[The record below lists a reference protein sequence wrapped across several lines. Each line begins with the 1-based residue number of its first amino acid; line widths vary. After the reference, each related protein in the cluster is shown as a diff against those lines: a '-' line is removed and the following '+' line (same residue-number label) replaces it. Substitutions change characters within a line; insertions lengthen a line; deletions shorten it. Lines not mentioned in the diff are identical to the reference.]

1 MSKKKGG
8 EHHGGA
14 WKVAYADFVTAM
26 MALFMVLWIIGQN
39 KEVIQATADYF
50 KDPVAYEHEVL
61 MGQRSL
67 SGEGAEGSE
76 DTGVSKISKEEL
88 KKLADSIYQSLNVS
102 ASEKNKPLDIFI
114 TPDGVQI
121 LIYDLPDKH
130 VFDETSN
137 ELTSFGDLMLRSLS
151 WTLDQYKGFLDISYY
166 DPGIKDEKVL
176 EQLQATLRKEKT
188 ESTSNTRD
196 DYWFVAEQNL
206 QSIFEKL
213 VYHGFSLNKIQTLVT
228 QTILPPNAQHNTKV
242 IDLSLHI
249 NTETIRKK

>member
-39 KEVIQATADYF
+39 QEVIQATADYF
-50 KDPVAYEHEVL
+50 KDPIAYEHEVL

-67 SGEGAEGSE
+67 SGEGAVGAE
-76 DTGVSKISKEEL
+76 DTGVSKFSKDEL
-88 KKLADSIYQSLNVS
+88 KKLADSIYQTLNVN
-102 ASEKNKPLDIFI
+102 AAEKNKPLDIFI
-114 TPDGVQI
+114 TPDGIQI
-121 LIYDLPDKH
+121 LIYDLVDKH
-130 VFDETSN
+130 VFDETGKA
-137 ELTSFGDLMLRSLS
+137 LTSFGDLMIRSLS
-151 WTLDQYKGFLDISYY
+151 WTLDQYKGYLDISYY
-166 DPGIKDEKVL
+166 DPDIKDEKTL
-176 EQLQATLRKEKT
+176 AQLQTILRKEK
-188 ESTSNTRD
+188 SGNSSNMRD
-196 DYWFVAEQNL
+196 DNWFTSEQNL

-228 QTILPPNAQHNTKV
+228 QTILPQNAQHNTKI
-242 IDLSLHI
+242 IDLSLHV

>member
-50 KDPVAYEHEVL
+50 KDPIAYEHEVL

-67 SGEGAEGSE
+67 SGEGAVGAE

-88 KKLADSIYQSLNVS
+88 KKISDSIYQSLNVN

-130 VFDETSN
+130 IFDEAGKA
-137 ELTSFGDLMLRSLS
+137 LTAFGDLIIRSLS
-151 WTLDQYKGFLDISYY
+151 WTLDQYKGYLDIAYY
-166 DPGIKDEKVL
+166 DPAIKDETIVS
-176 EQLQATLRKEKT
+176 QLQATLRKEKD
-188 ESTSNTRD
+188 SQRGNSRND
-196 DYWFVAEQNL
+196 HWFQSEQNL
-206 QSIFEKL
+206 QSVFESL
-213 VYHGFSLNKIQTLVT
+213 VYHGFSLNKIQTLIT
-228 QTILPPNAQHNTKV
+228 QTLLPANAQHNTKI
-242 IDLSLHI
+242 IDLCLHI
-249 NTETIRKK
+249 NSETIRKK